1 MTHITSLLHVMVV
14 SFIVNNRVAMVTAFE
29 GELVI
34 GRDEEDF
41 DRKLNIVQEKM
52 RKERMQVLW
61 EKRRK
66 LLEELKKDN
75 ISVELDSKDT
85 RREIEGDPDDNKV
98 CLCLVS

>member
-1 MTHITSLLHVMVV
+1 MAHITSLLHVMVV

>member
-14 SFIVNNRVAMVTAFE
+14 SFIVNNRVATVTAFE